1 MGRGRRSGERG
12 AGRDSLSSA
21 RSRLPRAVSR
31 WLVWAPR
38 AALGLLL
45 AAGLFTFDYAG
56 GTSYL
61 RDDPTAC
68 LNCHIMREQYAGWQR
83 GPHRRATTCNDC
95 HTGHGVAAKYAS
107 KAVNGFNHSLAF
119 TTGRFSEPL
128 QINDFNRRIAEAN
141 CRRCHGAL
149 VQAVDGLA
157 LHSEA
162 GACLRCH
169 ADMGH

>member
-1 MGRGRRSGERG
+1 MGDE
-12 AGRDSLSSA
+12 
-21 RSRLPRAVSR
+21 
-31 WLVWAPR
+31 
-38 AALGLLL
+38 
-45 AAGLFTFDYAG
+45 
-56 GTSYL
+56 
-61 RDDPTAC
+61 
-68 LNCHIMREQYAGWQR
+68 YAGWQR

-95 HTGHGVAAKYAS
+95 HTGHSIAARYAS

-128 QINDFNRRIAEAN
+128 QINDFNRRITEAN

-149 VQAVDGLA
+149 VQAVDGVA

>member
-1 MGRGRRSGERG
+1 MPARQHAQSPPPHPV
-12 AGRDSLSSA
+12 AG
-21 RSRLPRAVSR
+21 
-31 WLVWAPR
+31 WLVWGPR

-45 AAGLFTFDYAG
+45 VAGLFTFDYAG

-61 RDDPTAC
+61 HDDPTAC
-68 LNCHIMREQYAGWQR
+68 LNCHIMRDEYEGWQR
-83 GPHRRATTCNDC
+83 GPHGLVTTCNDC
-95 HTGHGVAAKYAS
+95 HTGHSIAAKYAS
-107 KAVNGFNHSLAF
+107 KAVNGFNHSWAF

-149 VQAVDGLA
+149 VRAVDGFA
-157 LHSEA
+157 PHSDA